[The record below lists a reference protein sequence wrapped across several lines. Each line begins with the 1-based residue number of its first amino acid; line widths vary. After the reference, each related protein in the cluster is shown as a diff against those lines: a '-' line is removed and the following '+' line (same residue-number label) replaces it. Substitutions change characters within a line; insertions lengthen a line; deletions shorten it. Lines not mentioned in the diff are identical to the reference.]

1 MDQAW
6 VVAVDMGYGH
16 QRAAYPFRDIACERV
31 ITANTDACVGAEER
45 KLWST
50 FQGAYEGVSRIQR
63 VPVVGPWLWRI
74 YDSFQAISPHY
85 PFRDLSKPTF
95 GSMRL
100 QRLLG
105 RGFGAGAVE
114 FTRSRP
120 ELPLL
125 TTFFAIALAADR
137 AGRPDIFCVVTD
149 TDVNRIWVAEKPSQ
163 SRIVYLAP
171 TPLNRARLLQYG
183 VPAENIFVTGFPLP
197 EENIRA
203 AAADLRR
210 RLTVLD
216 AGGYFR
222 RRYEGMLASEL
233 GETGGAAAGP
243 LSITYAVGGA
253 GAQAEVAHD
262 ILASLAGPLRDGRMQ
277 LNLVAGTRPEVETFF
292 REAIAARG
300 LQPELGRSI
309 TILSAPTKDEYFARF
324 NLLLHDTDV
333 LWTKPS
339 ELCFYGALGLPIV
352 MSPPLGAHE
361 VRNQQVVMK
370 AGAGQKQEDP
380 RAAAEWLTDWC
391 RNGLLA
397 FNAFNGYL
405 LMPRE
410 GTANIKKLLFAS
422 DRSRVDLG
430 PWATVEL
437 GAPLAPGPR
446 ASRTSA

>member
-31 ITANTDACVGAEER
+31 ITANADESVGVEER
-45 KLWST
+45 QLWT
-50 FQGAYEGVSRIQR
+50 KFQRAYEGVSRVQR

-100 QRLLG
+100 QALLR
-105 RGFGAGAVE
+105 RGLASGVVAH
-114 FTRSRP
+114 TRSRP

-125 TTFFAIALAADR
+125 TTYFGIALAADL
-137 AGRPDIFCVVTD
+137 AGRSDVFCVVTD
-149 TDVNRIWVAEKPSQ
+149 TDINRIWVAEKPRE

-171 TPLNRARLLQYG
+171 TPLNRVRLQQYG
-183 VPAENIFVTGFPLP
+183 VRPENIFVTGFPLP
-197 EENIRA
+197 EENTRA

-216 AGGYFR
+216 AGGNFR
-222 RRYEGMLASEL
+222 RRYEGRLVSEL
-233 GETGGAAAGP
+233 GATSGAASGP

-253 GAQAEVAHD
+253 GAQAEVARD
-262 ILASLAGPLRDGRMQ
+262 ILASLAPPIRDGRMR
-277 LNLVAGTRPEVETFF
+277 LNLVAGTRPEVASFF
-292 REAIAARG
+292 QELVAALGLAPEQGRG
-300 LQPELGRSI
+300 V
-309 TILSAPTKDEYFARF
+309 TILSASTKDEYFARF
-324 NLLLHDTDV
+324 NQLLHETDV

-339 ELCFYGALGLPIV
+339 ELCFYAALGLPIV

-361 VRNQQVVMK
+361 VRNQEVVMR

-391 RNGLLA
+391 RNGVLA
-397 FNAFNGYL
+397 FNAFNGYV
-405 LMPRE
+405 LMSRE
-410 GTANIKKLLFAS
+410 GTANIRKLMFAS
-422 DRSRVDLG
+422 DRSKVDLG
-430 PWATVEL
+430 PWASVEL
-437 GAPLAPGPR
+437 GAGLPPAPRGM
-446 ASRTSA
+446 TV

>member
-31 ITANTDACVGAEER
+31 ITANTDASVGAEER
-45 KLWST
+45 KLWMK
-50 FQGAYEGVSRIQR
+50 FQGAYEGVSRVQR
-63 VPVVGPWLWRI
+63 VPVIGPWLWRI

-100 QRLLG
+100 QNLLR
-105 RGFGAGAVE
+105 RGFASGAVE
-114 FTRSRP
+114 YTRSRP

-137 AGRPDIFCVVTD
+137 AGRQDVYCVVTD
-149 TDVNRIWVAEKPSQ
+149 TDINRIWVAEQPRH

-171 TPLNRARLLQYG
+171 TPLNRARLMQYG

-197 EENIRA
+197 EENSHA
-203 AAADLRR
+203 AAEDLRR
-210 RLTVLD
+210 RLAVLD
-216 AGGYFR
+216 AGGNFR
-222 RRYEGMLASEL
+222 RRYEGMLAAEL
-233 GETGGAAAGP
+233 GAPAGSPGGP

-253 GAQAEVAHD
+253 GAQTEMARD
-262 ILASLAGPLRDGRMQ
+262 IVTSLSGPLREGRMR
-277 LNLVAGTRPEVETFF
+277 LNLVAGTRPEVAAFFHETVV
-292 REAIAARG
+292 ALG
-300 LQPELGRSI
+300 LEPELGRSI
-309 TILSAPTKDEYFARF
+309 TILSAATKNEYFARF
-324 NLLLHDTDV
+324 NVLLHETDV

-339 ELCFYGALGLPIV
+339 ELCFYAALGLPIV

-361 VRNQQVVMK
+361 VRNQEVVMK

-405 LMPRE
+405 LMSRE
-410 GTANIKKLLFAS
+410 GTANIKKLMFAP
-422 DRSRVDLG
+422 DRLKVDLG
-430 PWATVEL
+430 PWAATQL
-437 GAPLAPGPR
+437 GTPLPPAPHGV
-446 ASRTSA
+446 AS

>member
-31 ITANTDACVGAEER
+31 ITANTDASVSAEER
-45 KLWST
+45 TLWLR
-50 FQGAYEGVSRIQR
+50 FQGLYESVSRVQR
-63 VPVVGPWLWRI
+63 VPVVGPWLWRL

-85 PFRDLSKPTF
+85 PFRDLSQPTF

-100 QRLLG
+100 QRLLR
-105 RGFGAGAVE
+105 RGFGGSAVQY
-114 FTRSRP
+114 TRSRP

-137 AGRPDIFCVVTD
+137 AGRPDVFCVVTD
-149 TDVNRIWVAEKPSQ
+149 TDINRIWVAEKPRQ

-183 VPAENIFVTGFPLP
+183 VPPENVFVTGFPLP

-216 AGGYFR
+216 AGGNFR

-233 GETGGAAAGP
+233 GGTGGAAAGP

-253 GAQAEVAHD
+253 GAQAEMARD
-262 ILASLAGPLRDGRMQ
+262 ILASLARPLRDGRMR
-277 LNLVAGTRPEVETFF
+277 LNLVAGTRPEVERSF
-292 REAIAARG
+292 REAIAALGLEPEFGRG
-300 LQPELGRSI
+300 I
-309 TILSAPTKDEYFARF
+309 TILCAPTKDEYFARF
-324 NLLLHDTDV
+324 NLLLHETDV

-339 ELCFYGALGLPIV
+339 ELCFYAALGLPIV

-370 AGAGQKQEDP
+370 VGAGQKQEDP

-410 GTANIKKLLFAS
+410 GTANIKRLLFAA

-430 PWATVEL
+430 PWAAMQL
-437 GAPLAPGPR
+437 GTPLAPEPQSR
-446 ASRTSA
+446 A

>member
-31 ITANTDACVGAEER
+31 ITANTDACVSPEER
-45 KLWST
+45 KLWMT
-50 FQGAYEGVSRIQR
+50 FQRGYEGVSRVQR

-95 GSMRL
+95 GSIRL
-100 QRLLG
+100 QRLLQ
-105 RGFGAGAVE
+105 RGFGSGAVE
-114 FTRSRP
+114 YTRTRP
-120 ELPLL
+120 ELPVL

-137 AGRPDIFCVVTD
+137 VGRQNVFCVVTD
-149 TDVNRIWVAEKPSQ
+149 TDVNRIWVAEKPHQ

-171 TPLNRARLLQYG
+171 TPLNRVRLLQYG
-183 VPAENIFVTGFPLP
+183 VPPENVFVTGFPLP
-197 EENIRA
+197 EENTSV

-216 AGGYFR
+216 AGGNFR
-222 RRYEGMLASEL
+222 RRYQGMLAAEI
-233 GETGGAAAGP
+233 GGTGDGPPGP

-253 GAQAEVAHD
+253 GAQAEMARD
-262 ILASLAGPLRDGRMQ
+262 ILASLARPLREGRMR

-292 REAIAARG
+292 REAIAAQG
-300 LQPELGRSI
+300 LEPELGRSL

-324 NLLLHDTDV
+324 NVLLHETDV

-361 VRNQQVVMK
+361 VRNQQQVMK

-410 GTANIKKLLFAS
+410 GVANIKKLMFAA
-422 DRSRVDLG
+422 DRSTVDLG
-430 PWATVEL
+430 PWAAVDLVAE
-437 GAPLAPGPR
+437 PS
-446 ASRTSA
+446 SRVAAT

>member
-1 MDQAW
+1 MNQAW
-6 VVAVDMGYGH
+6 IVAVDMGYGH

-31 ITANTDACVGAEER
+31 ITANTDECVGAEER
-45 KLWST
+45 NLWHR

-100 QRLLG
+100 QRLLS

-137 AGRPDIFCVVTD
+137 AGRPDVFCVVTD
-149 TDVNRIWVAEKPSQ
+149 TDVNRIWVAETPRQ

-183 VPAENIFVTGFPLP
+183 VPAENVFMTGFPLP

-210 RLTVLD
+210 RLAVLD
-216 AGGYFR
+216 AAGVFR
-222 RRYEGMLASEL
+222 RRYEEVLPSTLGGMENAE
-233 GETGGAAAGP
+233 AGP

-253 GAQAEVAHD
+253 GAQAEVARD
-262 ILASLAGPLRDGRMQ
+262 ILTSLAGPLRDGRMR
-277 LNLVAGTRPEVETFF
+277 LNLVAGTRPEVETLF
-292 REAIAARG
+292 REAIATQG
-300 LQPELGRSI
+300 LEAELGRGI

-324 NLLLHDTDV
+324 NLLLHETDV

-339 ELCFYGALGLPIV
+339 ELCFYAALGLPIV

-361 VRNQQVVMK
+361 VRNQDVVMK
-370 AGAGQKQEDP
+370 VGAGQRQEDP

-397 FNAFNGYL
+397 FNAFNGYF
-405 LMPRE
+405 LMSRE
-410 GTANIKKLLFAS
+410 GTENIKKLLFAP
-422 DRSRVDLG
+422 DRSKVDLG
-430 PWATVEL
+430 PWAAIQL
-437 GAPLAPGPR
+437 GAPLPVAR
-446 ASRTSA
+446 REN